1 MEWCWH
7 EVWYYTGATV
17 KDNRLLPNFKELLE
31 SPCEIQLVCRLRPA
45 GHSP

>member
-7 EVWYYTGATV
+7 EVWITQVLPFKTTDYY
-17 KDNRLLPNFKELLE
+17 LIFKELLE